1 MSNPGT
7 PVTPT
12 FSNAAR
18 QDSQASSP
26 LTDADQDVKMT
37 NDGANGA
44 QVADEEDMDVKA
56 KALMHLLNTSEVCN
70 PANRLIFGVGVYVAN
85 FFVATRCLSR

>member
-1 MSNPGT
+1 MMSNPGT

-37 NDGANGA
+37 THDGANGA
-44 QVADEEDMDVKA
+44 QDKEENSAAAVEDEEDMDVKA

-70 PANRLIFGVGVYVAN
+70 PCR
-85 FFVATRCLSR
+85 